1 MPSLAIGESVEVVY
15 RNPDT
20 GRVSVD
26 LITEEGNIALHVNP
40 RYRESYDVTVLV
52 VNSLENGT
60 WGSHLVSHFQHTM
73 SPQGLPL
80 A

>member
-1 MPSLAIGESVEVVY
+1 MVY

-52 VNSLENGT
+52 VNSLDNGT
-60 WGSHLVSHFQHTM
+60 WGRSFVRLVSHFQHTM